1 MASGAHRGVCR
12 INKTQQGRIFSILRR
27 KIFAKD
33 GVTTG
38 VGCFAGR
45 SAALVVAVVSNA
57 SGWWWVV
64 IITGKRAPEKWGV

>member
-1 MASGAHRGVCR
+1 MSHKQNTTG
-12 INKTQQGRIFSILRR
+12 TFFSILRR